1 MELTPDQL
9 LSLRRFKGEMNITIT
24 DLANE
29 IGISRFPLSR
39 ALKGQSITS
48 NNAKKIDDWLIKQYL
63 TKEANQDASSK
74 NAITG

>member
-63 TKEANQDASSK
+63 TKEANQDANRK